1 MGSQPPQ
8 HTPVHSTSWPRGIDE
23 DSVFRTLFA
32 ANPDALIVANALGTI
47 MLANPAAASLLG

>member
-8 HTPVHSTSWPRGIDE
+8 HTPVQATSWPQGIDE

-32 ANPDALIVANALGTI
+32 ANPDALIVADALGTI